1 MAQKQIRVT
10 MTSFADFVVCD
21 SLGKFSK
28 VKAIHKQY
36 EREYFPGSDFWSRFL
51 EGVVVV
57 LRSGGKP
64 QDLDEIHRS
73 AKHNRGDQYSSAS
86 KGMRRFWGNKSIE
99 LISTPKVATWDHGRL
114 QVRVNPE
121 WILSINGELTVVKL
135 HLKKDLVLSQR
146 LANPLLHLV
155 DQKFG
160 TAVGGPRVAILEV
173 HQGKMWTV
181 GKAQRDLEP
190 VLHMQAAAFV
200 AGWDV
205 LEKNQS
211 AA

>member
-1 MAQKQIRVT
+1 MVQKQIRIS

-28 VKAIHKQY
+28 VKAIRKQY
-36 EREYFPGSDFWSRFL
+36 EREYFPGADFWSRFQ
-51 EGVVVV
+51 ESVEAI
-57 LRSGGKP
+57 LRSEGRPG
-64 QDLDEIHRS
+64 DLEEIHQS
-73 AKHNRGDQYSSAS
+73 AKHNRGGQYLSACEGFR
-86 KGMRRFWGNKSIE
+86 KFWGNKGIE
-99 LISTPKVATWDHGRL
+99 LISTPKVATWSHNRL

-121 WILSINGELTVVKL
+121 WILKINGDPTVVKL

-160 TAVGGPRVAILEV
+160 TKVGGPRVAILEV
-173 HQGKMWTV
+173 HQGKLWTA
-181 GKAQRDLEP
+181 GRSGGDLEP
-190 VLHMQAAAFV
+190 VLRMQAAAFV

-205 LEKNQS
+205 LEGGQS